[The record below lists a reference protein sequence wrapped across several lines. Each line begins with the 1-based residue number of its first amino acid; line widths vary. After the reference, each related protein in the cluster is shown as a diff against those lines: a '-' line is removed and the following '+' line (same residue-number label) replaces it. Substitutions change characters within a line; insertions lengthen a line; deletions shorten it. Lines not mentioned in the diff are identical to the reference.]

1 LSFDADIAQL
11 VEQHFRK
18 VKVGGSIPPIGSI
31 RWLQA
36 SVVQWQYASFPS
48 WRYGSDSRHSHQKLI
63 HKLSKNCKLSIVE
76 IPKKFLHDR
85 AVLLL
90 ITLMCILVVIGVSV
104 VLLRF
109 DVSRNPTT
117 IVAYRPNVSGTQYLS
132 GKPIDIYSLAV
143 FMIFT
148 SIAAVIISARI
159 YSAKRP
165 AAIFMLS
172 STIFLL
178 ILSTIVANS
187 LISIQ

>member
-1 LSFDADIAQL
+1 
-11 VEQHFRK
+11 
-18 VKVGGSIPPIGSI
+18 
-31 RWLQA
+31 
-36 SVVQWQYASFPS
+36 
-48 WRYGSDSRHSHQKLI
+48 
-63 HKLSKNCKLSIVE
+63 VE

-85 AVLLL
+85 MVLLL
-90 ITLMCILVVIGVSV
+90 ITFMAVLVVVGVSV

-117 IVAYRPNVSGTQYLS
+117 IVAYRPNITGTQYIS

-143 FMIFT
+143 FMIIT
-148 SIAAVIISARI
+148 AVAAIIISSRV
-159 YSAKRP
+159 YNAKRY
-165 AAIFMLS
+165 AALFLLS

>member
-1 LSFDADIAQL
+1 ME
-11 VEQHFRK
+11 V
-18 VKVGGSIPPIGSI
+18 
-31 RWLQA
+31 
-36 SVVQWQYASFPS
+36 
-48 WRYGSDSRHSHQKLI
+48 
-63 HKLSKNCKLSIVE
+63 
-76 IPKKFLHDR
+76 PKKFLHDR
-85 AVLLL
+85 LVLLL
-90 ITLMCILVVIGVSV
+90 LTLISILVVIGVSV

-143 FMIFT
+143 YMVVI
-148 SIAAVIISARI
+148 SSAAILISARV

-165 AAIFMLS
+165 AAVFLLS

-178 ILSTIVANS
+178 VLSTIVANS